1 MVSNVHALHYG
12 RKVSPIEFMK
22 WFFFSCSDLETEV
35 PGVQNINTVCNDGS
49 IQWISP
55 YGALRIELSYSTGG
69 LFEACFKI
77 QTENVK
83 IKVSQES
90 WKNSKSPFAS
100 ALPQSSLLKPLFNV
114 NGRTN
119 EYCVYSNTPVLLYL
133 EPERTHDM
141 SGFPRMNLQYV
152 LERKTPQHLKNEL
165 EGKDL
170 SFYIKIILD
179 YL

>member
-1 MVSNVHALHYG
+1 MHCITAEKCPRLNL
-12 RKVSPIEFMK
+12 
-22 WFFFSCSDLETEV
+22 WNDFFFSCSDLETEV